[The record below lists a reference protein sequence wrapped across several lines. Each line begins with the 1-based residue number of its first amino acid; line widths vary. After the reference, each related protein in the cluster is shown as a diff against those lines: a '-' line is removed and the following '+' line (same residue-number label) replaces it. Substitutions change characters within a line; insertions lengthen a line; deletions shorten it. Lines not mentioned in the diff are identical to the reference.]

1 MTNETWGLVREELIK
16 RVGKNNYVT
25 WIEPLKLSL
34 LKNGVARFEV
44 PTIFFGDWVQRNY
57 SDHIR
62 TQLSNAGA
70 QVDRVEF
77 AVGAEAA
84 PRNAAPRPSPSRRQS
99 LRARGLRMK
108 SFRARRW
115 MPVSPSTASSSASR
129 TSLPMPPRAAWPK
142 AGR

>member
-57 SDHIR
+57 ADHIR
-62 TQLSNAGA
+62 AQLANAGA
-70 QVDRVEF
+70 LVERVEF
-77 AVGAEAA
+77 AVGAEPAMRSAA
-84 PRNAAPRPSPSRRQS
+84 PAAVAKPMRSFPERPLMRASP
-99 LRARGLRMK
+99 L
-108 SFRARRW
+108 
-115 MPVSPSTASSSASR
+115 TASSSASR
-129 TSLPMPPRAAWPK
+129 TSWHMQPRVGLPRAE
-142 AGR
+142 R